1 MAIKLAAL
9 TRGELRD
16 YYDLLRIETDTD
28 HRVEQGL
35 SYFVA
40 RFQPDDPQQAVL
52 GAIRAIGYLDDVE
65 PDLNLPAAREEI
77 AVYWQKRQ
85 PEILRAIG
93 ARGTPLGPPT
103 PLRREALGRNRWR
116 PRAES
121 LSFWGGF
128 AVRL

>member
-93 ARGTPLGPPT
+93 GQGTPLGPPT
-103 PLRREALGRNRWR
+103 PL
-116 PRAES
+116 
-121 LSFWGGF
+121 
-128 AVRL
+128 